1 MPMALRLYLV
11 LAFASS
17 LAGFASER
25 DTARN
30 AWVPQGMDPGLFHY
44 GMMEQALVE
53 GNVKRASAHAQ
64 ERTQHLTL
72 ISRPASLK
80 RSYPELIGKIRSL
93 RVQIR
98 DVKASPKEPSP
109 VSIKLPIQEDISQAI
124 EEAIK
129 ESQEWIETIEEVD

>member
-1 MPMALRLYLV
+1 MPMALRIYLV

-53 GNVKRASAHAQ
+53 GNAHPPMPKR
-64 ERTQHLTL
+64 ERNTL
-72 ISRPASLK
+72 H
-80 RSYPELIGKIRSL
+80 
-93 RVQIR
+93 
-98 DVKASPKEPSP
+98 
-109 VSIKLPIQEDISQAI
+109 
-124 EEAIK
+124 
-129 ESQEWIETIEEVD
+129 